1 MKTRTLII
9 LATLTLAL
17 STLALAAA
25 DHGIMVRAAVVYL
38 SPDSTSDK
46 LLSIERGR
54 EVALFERSGDYV
66 HVLATVAQPLQDSD
80 KDVSGWILNKG
91 YVTAS
96 TPNGDQILYG
106 EAVDS
111 ENEASRRGGRKGA
124 AGDARRLYYRVFDY
138 FPTSPLAGEALYRS
152 ADIQWQLDKY
162 DYESRPARK
171 HLSDDR
177 PEIDEERMR
186 LVMKKFS
193 HTKWSDLA
201 EFRLIENKLCGDWLG
216 ESRCPLREAEA
227 YEKYADSH
235 PTSPAGSE
243 AYYNAASRYA
253 AAKEIMKSETNQKKI
268 PEVTTKALDTA
279 KRAIGRNS
287 SADWTARAQALLF
300 KIEHSIPVYG
310 AQVE

>member
-1 MKTRTLII
+1 MKTRTLVI
-9 LATLTLAL
+9 LALLA
-17 STLALAAA
+17 TQFATIALAAA

-54 EVALFERSGDYV
+54 EVAIFEKSGDYL
-66 HVLATVAQPLQDSD
+66 HVLATISRQDQED

-91 YVTAS
+91 FVTAS

-124 AGDARRLYYRVFDY
+124 AGDARRLYYRVFEY
-138 FPTSPLAGEALYRS
+138 FPSSPLAGEALYRS
-152 ADIQWQLDKY
+152 ADVQWQLDKD

-171 HLSDDR
+171 RKSDDR
-177 PEIDEERMR
+177 AEIDEERMR

-193 HTKWSDLA
+193 HSKWADLA
-201 EFRLIENKLCGDWLG
+201 EFRLIENKLCGDWMG
-216 ESRCPLREAEA
+216 ESRCPLREAEI

-235 PTSPAGSE
+235 PNSPAGSE

-253 AAKEIMKSETNQKKI
+253 AAIEILKTETNQKKV
-268 PEVTTKALDTA
+268 PEATAKALDCA

-310 AQVE
+310 VQVE

>member
-9 LATLTLAL
+9 LALLAVQL

-38 SPDSTSDK
+38 GPDSTSDK

-54 EVALFERSGDYV
+54 EIAIFERSGDYV
-66 HVLATVAQPLQDSD
+66 HVLATVSKPMQEDR
-80 KDVSGWILNKG
+80 DVSGWILNKG

-124 AGDARRLYYRVFDY
+124 AGDARRLYYRVFEY
-138 FPTSPLAGEALYRS
+138 FPNSPLAGEGLYRS
-152 ADIQWQLDKY
+152 ADIQWQLDR
-162 DYESRPARK
+162 DDIESRPARK
-171 HLSDDR
+171 HLSNDR
-177 PEIDEERMR
+177 SEIEEDRMR
-186 LVMKKFS
+186 LVMKKFP

-201 EFRLIENKLCGDWLG
+201 EFRLVENKLCGDWLG

-235 PTSPAGSE
+235 PSSPAGSE
-243 AYYNAASRYA
+243 AYYNAAVRYA
-253 AAKEIMKSETNQKKI
+253 SAIEIMKSETNQKKI
-268 PEVTTKALDTA
+268 PEVTAKALDTA
-279 KRAIGRNS
+279 KRAIARNS

-300 KIEHSIPVYG
+300 KIEHSVPVYG